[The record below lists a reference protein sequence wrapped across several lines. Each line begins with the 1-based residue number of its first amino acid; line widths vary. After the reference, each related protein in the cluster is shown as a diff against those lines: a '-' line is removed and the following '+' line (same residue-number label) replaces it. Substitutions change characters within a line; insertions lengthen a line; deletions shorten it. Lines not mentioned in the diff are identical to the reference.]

1 MLINGKS
8 EELVKYSKLKYE
20 SKQFIEK
27 AKELW
32 EYSDLQIR
40 CIYLISDL
48 AKKGNGVF
56 SVAYSTFQKMFQQRF
71 EMKISA
77 STVRRFFGLME
88 KLGLVSIN
96 EAKRK
101 NNSQSANI
109 YIIEQQTED
118 HPHEH
123 PVEHLNIVSKE
134 TNNHKQ
140 KPLNKTVVKQE
151 VEQITHELYLEFSK
165 KGIKKSLFFKIL
177 EQVKNKSDIRNFRGY
192 LKGALNKVIGY
203 ISLKVETQQFMEFYD
218 EVDNTTSAY
227 KLNGIYYDFLNN

>member
-71 EMKISA
+71 DIKISA
-77 STVRRFFGLME
+77 STVRRFFALME
-88 KLGLVSIN
+88 KLELVSIN

-123 PVEHLNIVSKE
+123 PVEHLNTSFQEV
-134 TNNHKQ
+134 NHKQ

-151 VEQITHELYLEFSK
+151 VEQISHELYLEFSK
-165 KGIKKSLFFKIL
+165 KGIKKSLFLKIL
-177 EQVKNKSDIRNFRGY
+177 EQIKNKSDIRNFRGY
-192 LKGALNKVIGY
+192 LKGALNKVIGH
-203 ISLKVETQQFMEFYD
+203 ISVKVETQQYMEFYD
-218 EVDNTTSAY
+218 GMEDDIQSTYT
-227 KLNGIYYDFLNN
+227 LNGIYYDWLNN